1 MFLSNAK
8 IGKYYTVTGMWLAK
22 GITHR
27 LEALGMTHGTKIYV
41 INKKKTGSAVIRIR
55 GTRFAL
61 GSGFSQGIGIR
72 EESDE

>member
-1 MFLSNAK
+1 MFLSNAQ
-8 IGKYYTVTGMWLAK
+8 IGKCYTVTGMWLGK

-41 INKKKTGSAVIRIR
+41 INRKISGSVVIRIR

-61 GSGFSQGIGIR
+61 GRGFSQGISIR
-72 EESDE
+72 EENK

>member
-1 MFLSNAK
+1 MFLSNAQ
-8 IGKYYTVTGMWLAK
+8 IGKYYTVTGMWLGK

-41 INKKKTGSAVIRIR
+41 INKKLSGSVVIRIR

-61 GSGFSQGIGIR
+61 GSGFSQGIGIK
-72 EESDE
+72 EENDE